1 MNIFFLSEDP
11 KEAAILQ
18 ADVHVVKMILE
29 ILQMLCLSIRCSR
42 SVFVFPFELYKVT
55 HLNHPCAKWMRYSA
69 HHYDWAL
76 KHGVALCEEYKKRY
90 IREHKCEKL
99 YRKLL
104 DLPLPEFAS
113 MSMEDFDEKKV
124 SVHQIPRN
132 LKFIPLA
139 MNDEAFSQCACYLES
154 GVLALSN
161 IDDLSSM
168 VKVVEKNGH
177 QVHVECLNSDTQS
190 TLTRVSLFIDLKGI
204 DTYRK
209 YYMSKRHTMKR
220 KMCWSGD
227 VESPKKL
234 RGFETRL

>member
-1 MNIFFLSEDP
+1 MNIFFLSDDP

-55 HLNHPCAKWMRYSA
+55 HLNHPCAKWMRYDA
-69 HHYDWAL
+69 NHYAWAL
-76 KHGVALCEEYKKRY
+76 KHGMALCEEYKKRY
-90 IREHKCEKL
+90 TRVHKCEPL

-104 DLPLPEFAS
+104 DLPLPEFAK
-113 MSMEDFDEKKV
+113 MSMEDFDEKKI
-124 SVHQIPRN
+124 SVHQIPQN

-161 IDDLSSM
+161 IDHLSIM
-168 VKVVEKNGH
+168 VEVVEKDGH
-177 QVHVECLNSDTQS
+177 QVHVVSSDSNTQS
-190 TLTRVSLFIDLKGI
+190 SFTKVSLLIDLKGI

-234 RGFETRL
+234 RGFETLL